1 MTNIA
6 ITKANKAIGIVMM
19 PLASLVINNESV
31 TNPKSTEEAATADE
45 RLAGC
50 WGYSRSRQPP
60 PNTKNILFVEKRQLN
75 STMRRDSYET

>member
-50 WGYSRSRQPP
+50 WGIPAAASRHQTPKTFYLLRKD
-60 PNTKNILFVEKRQLN
+60 N
-75 STMRRDSYET
+75 